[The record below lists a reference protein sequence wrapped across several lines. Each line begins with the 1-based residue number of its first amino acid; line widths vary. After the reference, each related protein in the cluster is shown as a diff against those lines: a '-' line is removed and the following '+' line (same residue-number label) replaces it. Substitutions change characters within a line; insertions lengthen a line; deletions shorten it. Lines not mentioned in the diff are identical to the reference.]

1 MKENITTNVEL
12 SGEFTN
18 IALFGVDENE
28 SRTDSIIVLSINN
41 ETGEMKMLSVYR
53 DTILEFITENSYGG
67 KIFNYDKANQAYAS
81 GGAEGAINMLNVNMD
96 LNIKDYILVNFDGL
110 ANIIDALGGLDIY
123 INSAEAGYINHYL
136 VNLRKATG
144 KSVDDVTLSDQVVH
158 LNGLQ
163 VTAFCRIRYT
173 SFTNEE
179 GEVFANDYGRTERQR
194 YVLEKLFAKAK
205 DAGASEILEVANTL
219 FQENTDEENFI
230 KTSLSMEEIL
240 ELIPLMLEFNIV
252 GSDGFPF
259 EKSSGFFAPFYL
271 TESGAQGTLYNQNLS
286 CVFVDDLEENVKQV
300 HEYLFG
306 DTDYEPTSNVSE
318 IGNNLK
324 ASTGVY

>member
-1 MKENITTNVEL
+1 M
-12 SGEFTN
+12 
-18 IALFGVDENE
+18 
-28 SRTDSIIVLSINN
+28 
-41 ETGEMKMLSVYR
+41 
-53 DTILEFITENSYGG
+53 
-67 KIFNYDKANQAYAS
+67 
-81 GGAEGAINMLNVNMD
+81 
-96 LNIKDYILVNFDGL
+96 
-110 ANIIDALGGLDIY
+110 
-123 INSAEAGYINHYL
+123 
-136 VNLRKATG
+136 
-144 KSVDDVTLSDQVVH
+144 
-158 LNGLQ
+158 
-163 VTAFCRIRYT
+163 
-173 SFTNEE
+173 
-179 GEVFANDYGRTERQR
+179 
-194 YVLEKLFAKAK
+194 
-205 DAGASEILEVANTL
+205 EVANTL

-306 DTDYEPTSNVSE
+306 DTEYEPTSNVSE